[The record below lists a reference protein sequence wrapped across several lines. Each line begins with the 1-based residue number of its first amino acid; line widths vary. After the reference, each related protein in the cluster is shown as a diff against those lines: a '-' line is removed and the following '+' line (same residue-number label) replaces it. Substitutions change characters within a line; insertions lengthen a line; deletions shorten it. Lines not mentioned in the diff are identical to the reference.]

1 MIKFTGIIAEYNPF
15 HNGHRHQI
23 EYLRSQGTQI
33 IAVAM
38 SGNFVQRGAP
48 AWTDKYLRTRMALS
62 QGADLVFELPAVY
75 ALSSA
80 EHFAFGGISLLSALH
95 MDSFCFGC
103 ETPSLPLLDSAA
115 ELLQKEPVDYRQTLQ
130 EYLKSGASY
139 PAAREAALRRSMPEL
154 PPDFLSGANNILA
167 LEYLKALKRIGS
179 TMIPVPIRRT
189 DSGYHS
195 TEISSGGFSSAS
207 AVRSSYKETNSLE
220 DISPALP
227 REVSSLLESHSGRL
241 GMDTADFDT
250 LLYYALRRAVRK
262 GVLTHYGDINEELAN
277 RIEKS
282 LADYRT
288 ADAFI
293 LSLKR
298 KNITYSRI
306 CRCLFQ
312 LLLEIPAEFVNGT
325 SHPVPYLRLLGMRRS
340 ASSYLRRVTA
350 LPILTKTADAWDIL
364 SDSPYPYAK
373 DFLSIDFFAADLY
386 RQILFSKTGAL
397 IPDEYHAGIVIM
409 D

>member
-15 HNGHRHQI
+15 HNGHKHQI
-23 EYLRSQGTQI
+23 EHLRSLGTEVV
-33 IAVAM
+33 AVAM

-48 AWTDKYLRTRMALS
+48 AWADKYTRAQMALS
-62 QGADLVFELPAVY
+62 QGADLVFELPTVY

-80 EHFAFGGISLLSALH
+80 EHFAFGGISLLNALH

-103 ETPSLPLLDSAA
+103 ETPSLSLLDSAA
-115 ELLQKEPVDYRQTLQ
+115 TLLQKEPAGYRQTLQ
-130 EYLKSGASY
+130 AHIKTGASY
-139 PAAREAALRRSMPEL
+139 PAAREVALRQSMPEL

-167 LEYLKALKRIGS
+167 LEYLKALKTTHS
-179 TMIPVPIRRT
+179 TMTPVPILRT

-195 TEISSGGFSSAS
+195 TELSGGTFSSAS
-207 AVRSSYKETNSLE
+207 AIRSSYNETKSLKDVSHALPEEVLALLE
-220 DISPALP
+220 D
-227 REVSSLLESHSGRL
+227 RSGRF

-250 LLYYALRRAVRK
+250 LLYYSLRRAVRK
-262 GVLTHYGDINEELAN
+262 GTLTHYGDMNEELAN

-282 LADYRT
+282 LAEYQT
-288 ADAFI
+288 AEKFI

-312 LLLEIPAEFVNGT
+312 LLLEIPSEYVNGT
-325 SHPVPYLRLLGMRRS
+325 SHPVPYLRLLGMRRQS
-340 ASSYLRRVTA
+340 SSYLRRITDV
-350 LPILTKTADAWDIL
+350 PVLTKMADARDIL

-386 RQILFSKTGAL
+386 RQTLLQKTSIA
-397 IPDEYHAGIVIM
+397 IPDEYHAGIVIA